1 MALIPV
7 EDNPGLF
14 RDEQSGAIINKNR
27 SDFDIYV
34 SSRKKMRTK
43 AQRIETL
50 ETKVDNLTNDIG
62 DIKSMLQSLVGKWNG
77 K

>member
-14 RDEQSGAIINKNR
+14 RDEVSGAIINKNR

-43 AQRIETL
+43 AERIETL
-50 ETKVDNLTNDIG
+50 ETKVAALESAYNTKNQWHITS
-62 DIKSMLQSLVGKWNG
+62 KEQQK
-77 K
+77 

>member
-62 DIKSMLQSLVGKWNG
+62 DIKSMLQTLISK
-77 K
+77 

>member
-14 RDEQSGAIINKNR
+14 RDEVSGAIINKNR

-62 DIKSMLQSLVGKWNG
+62 DIKSMLQSLVGK
-77 K
+77 

>member
-14 RDEQSGAIINKNR
+14 RDEVSGAIINKNR

-34 SSRKKMRTK
+34 SSRKKMRSK
-43 AQRIETL
+43 SERINDL
-50 ETKVDNLTNDIG
+50 EEKVDNLTNDIG
-62 DIKSMLQSLVGKWNG
+62 DIKSMLQSLVGK
-77 K
+77 

>member
-43 AQRIETL
+43 AERIDTL

-62 DIKSMLQSLVGKWNG
+62 DIKSMLQSLVGK
-77 K
+77 

>member
-62 DIKSMLQSLVGKWNG
+62 DIKSMLQSLVGK
-77 K
+77 

>member
-14 RDEQSGAIINKNR
+14 RDEVSGAIINKNR

-34 SSRKKMRTK
+34 SSRKRMRSK
-43 AQRIETL
+43 SERINDL

-62 DIKSMLQSLVGKWNG
+62 DIKSMLQSLVGK
-77 K
+77 

>member
-43 AQRIETL
+43 TERIDTL

-62 DIKSMLQSLVGKWNG
+62 DIKSMLQSLVGK
-77 K
+77 

>member
-14 RDEQSGAIINKNR
+14 RDEESGAIINKNR

-62 DIKSMLQSLVGKWNG
+62 DIKSMLQSLVGK
-77 K
+77 

>member
-14 RDEQSGAIINKNR
+14 RDEVSGAIINKNR

-34 SSRKKMRTK
+34 SSRKKMRSK
-43 AQRIETL
+43 SERINDL

-62 DIKSMLQSLVGKWNG
+62 DIKSMLQSLVGK
-77 K
+77 

>member
-14 RDEQSGAIINKNR
+14 RDEVSGAIINKNK

-43 AQRIETL
+43 AERIETL

-62 DIKSMLQSLVGKWNG
+62 DIKSMLQSLVGK
-77 K
+77 

>member
-14 RDEQSGAIINKNR
+14 RDEVSGAIINKNK

-43 AQRIETL
+43 AERINDL
-50 ETKVDNLTNDIG
+50 EAKVDNLTNDIG
-62 DIKSMLQSLVGKWNG
+62 DIKSMLQSLVGK
-77 K
+77 

>member
-1 MALIPV
+1 MSLIPV

-14 RDEQSGAIINKNR
+14 RDEVSGAIINKNK

-43 AQRIETL
+43 AERINDL
-50 ETKVDNLTNDIG
+50 EAKVDNLTNDIG
-62 DIKSMLQSLVGKWNG
+62 DIKSMLQSLVGK
-77 K
+77 

>member
-14 RDEQSGAIINKNR
+14 RDEVSGAIINKNR

-43 AQRIETL
+43 AERIDTL
-50 ETKVDNLTNDIG
+50 ETKVDSLTNDIG
-62 DIKSMLQSLVGKWNG
+62 DIKSMLQSLVGK
-77 K
+77 

>member
-7 EDNPGLF
+7 KDNPGLF
-14 RDEQSGAIINKNR
+14 RDEASGAIINKNR

-43 AQRIETL
+43 AERIETL

-62 DIKSMLQSLVGKWNG
+62 DIKSMLQSLVGK
-77 K
+77 

>member
-14 RDEQSGAIINKNR
+14 RDEVSGAIINKNR

-43 AQRIETL
+43 AERIETL

-62 DIKSMLQSLVGKWNG
+62 DIKSMLQSLVGK
-77 K
+77 

>member
-1 MALIPV
+1 MSLIPV

-14 RDEQSGAIINKNR
+14 RDEVSGAIINKNK

-43 AQRIETL
+43 AERIDTL

-62 DIKSMLQSLVGKWNG
+62 DIKSMLQSLVGK
-77 K
+77 

>member
-14 RDEQSGAIINKNR
+14 RDEVSGAIINKNK

-62 DIKSMLQSLVGKWNG
+62 DIKSMLQSLVGK
-77 K
+77 

>member
-1 MALIPV
+1 MSLIPV
-7 EDNPGLF
+7 EDHPGLF
-14 RDEQSGAIINKNR
+14 RDEVSGAIINKNR

-43 AQRIETL
+43 AERIDTL

-62 DIKSMLQSLVGKWNG
+62 DIKSMLQSLVGK
-77 K
+77 

>member
-7 EDNPGLF
+7 EDKPGLF
-14 RDEQSGAIINKNR
+14 RDEVSGAIINKNK

-43 AQRIETL
+43 AERIDTL

-62 DIKSMLQSLVGKWNG
+62 DIKSMLQSLVGK
-77 K
+77 

>member
-14 RDEQSGAIINKNR
+14 RDEVSGAIINKNR

-43 AQRIETL
+43 AERIDTL

-62 DIKSMLQSLVGKWNG
+62 DIKSMLQSLVGK
-77 K
+77 

>member
-14 RDEQSGAIINKNR
+14 RDEVSGAIINKNK

-43 AQRIETL
+43 AERIDTL
-50 ETKVDNLTNDIG
+50 ATKVDNLTNDIG
-62 DIKSMLQSLVGKWNG
+62 DIKSMLQSLVGK
-77 K
+77 

>member
-14 RDEQSGAIINKNR
+14 RDEVSGAIINKNR

-43 AQRIETL
+43 TERIDTL

-62 DIKSMLQSLVGKWNG
+62 DIKSMLQSLVGK
-77 K
+77 

>member
-14 RDEQSGAIINKNR
+14 RDEVSGAIINKNK

-43 AQRIETL
+43 TERIDTL

-62 DIKSMLQSLVGKWNG
+62 DIKSMLQSLVGK
-77 K
+77 

>member
-14 RDEQSGAIINKNR
+14 RDEVSGAIINKNK

-34 SSRKKMRTK
+34 SSRKRMRSK
-43 AQRIETL
+43 AERINDL
-50 ETKVDNLTNDIG
+50 EAKVDNLTNDIG
-62 DIKSMLQSLVGKWNG
+62 DIKSMLQSLVGK
-77 K
+77 

>member
-43 AQRIETL
+43 PQRIETL

-62 DIKSMLQSLVGKWNG
+62 DIKSMLQSLVGK
-77 K
+77 

>member
-14 RDEQSGAIINKNR
+14 RDEQSGAIINKNK

-43 AQRIETL
+43 AERIDTL

-62 DIKSMLQSLVGKWNG
+62 DIKSMLQSLVGK
-77 K
+77 

>member
-14 RDEQSGAIINKNR
+14 RDEVSGAIINKNK

-43 AQRIETL
+43 AERIDTL

-62 DIKSMLQSLVGKWNG
+62 DIKSMLQSLVGK
-77 K
+77 

>member
-43 AQRIETL
+43 AERINDL
-50 ETKVDNLTNDIG
+50 EAKVDNLTNDIG
-62 DIKSMLQSLVGKWNG
+62 DIKSMLQSLVGK
-77 K
+77 

>member
-1 MALIPV
+1 MSLIPV

-62 DIKSMLQSLVGKWNG
+62 DIKSMLQSLVGK
-77 K
+77 

>member
-62 DIKSMLQSLVGKWNG
+62 DIKSRPQSLVGK
-77 K
+77 

>member
-43 AQRIETL
+43 AERIETL

-62 DIKSMLQSLVGKWNG
+62 DIKSMLQSLVGK
-77 K
+77 